1 MQTEPVLQALSFKLF
16 ISVNDRTLVLLFI
29 LLNKLYSDHCHFFK
43 IYLPIVFT
51 YCYNRSMVETIL
63 LALLT
68 FTNKIKPIGFA
79 HIYIHHK

>member
-1 MQTEPVLQALSFKLF
+1 MQTEPVLQTLSFK
-16 ISVNDRTLVLLFI
+16 LFI

-68 FTNKIKPIGFA
+68 FTNNLLALLTFTNKIKPIGFA